1 MSVPHYRIK
10 KTVHPGRRARLLT
23 NKGKSDMEYSAQSVS
38 LYYRS
43 GSSDKVYHARIE
55 AADGGG
61 FMVNITYGRRGATLS
76 TGTKTKAPVDNA
88 SAVRIFEK
96 LVSEK
101 RSKGYTEGADGTPYL
116 HSEKAG
122 RVSGL
127 LPQLLNAI
135 DEREAVRL
143 VGDPRWVMQEKF
155 DGRRL
160 VLRKVG
166 AAVEGINKLGLVV
179 SVAAPIAAA
188 ALELPGDF
196 VLDGEAIGD
205 RFHVFDIRAWEGTD
219 LCEQPYGDRYGVLTA
234 LLDGAGPSAHLGY
247 VECWTDAPVK
257 AGQLQQLLARN
268 AEGVVFK
275 RWDAPYRQGR
285 PNSGGTQLKLKFVAT
300 ASVVVTTI
308 NQQRSVG
315 VSLLNGA
322 AWQTVG
328 NVTVPA
334 NQNVPQVGDV
344 VEVRYL
350 YAAQSGGALYQ
361 PVLLGVRD
369 DVEPTEC
376 VVAQL
381 KLKAS

>member
-1 MSVPHYRIK
+1 
-10 KTVHPGRRARLLT
+10 
-23 NKGKSDMEYSAQSVS
+23 MENGTKSVS
-38 LYYRS
+38 LYFKS
-43 GSSDKVYHARIE
+43 GSSDKVYHAQLE
-55 AADGGG
+55 AAEGG
-61 FMVNITYGRRGATLS
+61 FVVTYAYGRRGSTLT
-76 TGTKTKAPVDNA
+76 TGTKTKAPVDYA
-88 SAVRIFEK
+88 AALRVFDK

-101 RSKGYTEGADGTPYL
+101 QSKGYTEGAGGTPYL

-127 LPQLLNAI
+127 LPQLLNVI
-135 DEREAVRL
+135 DEREAARL
-143 VGDPRWVMQEKF
+143 VADPRWVMQEKF

-160 VLRKVG
+160 ILRKDG

-188 ALELPGDF
+188 ALELPGDA

-205 RFHVFDIRAWEGTD
+205 RFHVFDMRSLAGAD
-219 LCEQPYGDRYGVLTA
+219 LSEQPYGDRYSALTA
-234 LLDGAGPSAHLGY
+234 LIDAAGPSAHLGY
-247 VECWTDAPVK
+247 VASWTDEAVK
-257 AGQLQQLLARN
+257 AERLEELLARK

-285 PNSGGTQLKLKFVAT
+285 PNSGGSQLKFKFVAT

-315 VSLLNGA
+315 VSLLDGGN
-322 AWQTVG
+322 WRTVG

-334 NQNVPQVGDV
+334 NQNVPQLGDV

-350 YAAQSGGALYQ
+350 YAAQAGGALYQ

-376 VVAQL
+376 GVAQL

>member
-1 MSVPHYRIK
+1 MSVAFSTI
-10 KTVHPGRRARLLT
+10 TVLAQTGRRARLLT
-23 NKGKSDMEYSAQSVS
+23 YEGNFDMENDAKSVS
-38 LYYRS
+38 LYFKS
-43 GSSDKVYHARIE
+43 GSSDKVYHAQLE
-55 AADGGG
+55 AAEGG
-61 FMVNITYGRRGATLS
+61 FVVNFAYGRRGSTLT
-76 TGTKTKAPVDNA
+76 TGTKTKAPVEYA
-88 SAVRIFEK
+88 AAERIFDK
-96 LVSEK
+96 LVAEK
-101 RSKGYTEGADGTPYL
+101 QSKGYTEGADGTPYL
-116 HSEKAG
+116 QSEKAG

-127 LPQLLNAI
+127 LPQLLNVI

-160 VLRKVG
+160 ILRKVG
-166 AAVEGINKLGLVV
+166 TAVEGINKLGLVV

-188 ALELPGDF
+188 ALDLPGDY

-205 RFHVFDIRAWEGTD
+205 HFHVFDIRSRDGVD
-219 LCEQPYGDRYGVLTA
+219 LGELSYGERYSALTA
-234 LLDGAGPSAHLGY
+234 LIDAAAPSTHLGY
-247 VECWTDAPVK
+247 VACWTDASTK
-257 AGQLQQLLARN
+257 AERMEELLARN
-268 AEGVVFK
+268 AEGIVFK
-275 RWDAPYRQGR
+275 QWDAPYRQGR
-285 PNSGGTQLKLKFVAT
+285 PNSGGSQVKFKFVAT

-315 VSLLNGA
+315 VSLLDGGN
-322 AWQTVG
+322 WRTVG

-334 NQNVPQVGDV
+334 NQNVPQLGDV

-350 YAAQSGGALYQ
+350 YAAQAGGALYQ

-376 VVAQL
+376 VVAQI

>member
-1 MSVPHYRIK
+1 MEN
-10 KTVHPGRRARLLT
+10 RA
-23 NKGKSDMEYSAQSVS
+23 ESAS
-38 LYYRS
+38 LYFKS
-43 GSSDKVYHARIE
+43 GSSDKVYHASIE
-55 AADGGG
+55 SADGG
-61 FMVNITYGRRGATLS
+61 FVVNFAYGRRGAMLS
-76 TGTKTKAPVDNA
+76 TGTKTKAPVEHA
-88 SAVRIFEK
+88 AARRIFEK
-96 LVSEK
+96 LLSDK
-101 RSKGYTEGADGTPYL
+101 RSKGYTDGDTGTPYL
-116 HSEKAG
+116 HSDKAG

-127 LPQLLNAI
+127 LPQLLNVI
-135 DEREAVRL
+135 DEREAARIVAE
-143 VGDPRWVMQEKF
+143 PQWIMQEKF

-160 VLRKVG
+160 MLRKTGTV
-166 AAVEGINKLGLVV
+166 VEGVNKLGLLV
-179 SVAAPIAAA
+179 SLAAPIAAA
-188 ALELPGDF
+188 ALDLPGDF

-205 RFHVFDIRAWEGTD
+205 RFHVFDLLSRDGTD
-219 LCEQPYGDRYGVLTA
+219 LREQAYGDRYGA
-234 LLDGAGPSAHLGY
+234 LAALIGSVSPSDHIGA
-247 VECWTDAPVK
+247 VDCWTSASDKVDRLNA
-257 AGQLQQLLARN
+257 LRERN

-300 ASVVVTTI
+300 VSAVVTMI

-315 VSLLNGA
+315 VSLLNGD

-334 NQNVPQVGDV
+334 NQHVPQLGDV

-350 YAAQSGGALYQ
+350 YAAQVGGALYQ

-369 DVEPTEC
+369 DVEADEC